1 MSSERRRREL
11 LEAAIRVVSRGD
23 ASSLSARAVAE
34 EAGVSPGSVIYHYG
48 DMDSL
53 VSAALVSVI
62 EQYVDLRRQAITTVS
77 GPVERLR
84 LLIDT
89 GVPEKVDGALRFI
102 YEHIDHARTHPGQ
115 SSLHRAVVER
125 QIDLYEATIDLGV
138 ATGVFR
144 PELPHRRIATTL
156 VALED
161 GFDLWALIGF
171 QDRVEEHRQILR
183 AMASR
188 LLAVTL

>member
-62 EQYVDLRRQAITTVS
+62 EQYVDLRRQAIMTVTD
-77 GPVERLR
+77 PVERLR

-102 YEHIDHARTHPGQ
+102 YEHIDHARTHPERA
-115 SSLHRAVVER
+115 SLHRAVVER

-144 PELPHRRIATTL
+144 PGLAHRRIASTL

-171 QDRVEEHRQILR
+171 QDRVEEHREILR